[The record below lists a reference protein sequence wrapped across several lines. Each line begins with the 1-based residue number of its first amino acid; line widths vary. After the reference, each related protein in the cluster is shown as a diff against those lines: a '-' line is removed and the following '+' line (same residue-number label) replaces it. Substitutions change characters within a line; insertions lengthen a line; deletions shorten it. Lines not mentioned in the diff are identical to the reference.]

1 MILLAARLWHLPW
14 LSWAAVPA
22 GIATGASLA
31 VYLGRRAVTRLENQQ
46 VRILRV
52 LADAAR

>member
-1 MILLAARLWHLPW
+1 MTA
-14 LSWAAVPA
+14 
-22 GIATGASLA
+22 
-31 VYLGRRAVTRLENQQ
+31 YLGDLSVSRLRTQQ

>member
-1 MILLAARLWHLPW
+1 M
-14 LSWAAVPA
+14 
-22 GIATGASLA
+22 TGAALA
-31 VYLGRRAVTRLENQQ
+31 VCLGELAVSRLQNRQ

>member
-1 MILLAARLWHLPW
+1 MVA
-14 LSWAAVPA
+14 
-22 GIATGASLA
+22 
-31 VYLGRRAVTRLENQQ
+31 YLGERSVGRLHDQQ